1 MQVSALYNQGR
12 LEFPA
17 PLHLKQQRFTVR
29 VEIPD
34 HMIAA
39 PHATGLPE
47 YDLAAFPPEI
57 RERVARMTA
66 TAVAARHQPLPASPL
81 EETADEHQRWD
92 AVHFRAAVRGEAGRQ
107 P

>member
-17 PLHLKQQRFTVR
+17 PLHLKQQRFPVR

-34 HMIAA
+34 HMMAA
-39 PHATGLPE
+39 PQTTGLPE

-66 TAVAARHQPLPASPL
+66 TAAAARHQPLPAAPAA
-81 EETADEHQRWD
+81 ETADEHQRWD
-92 AVHFRAAVRGEAGRQ
+92 AVHFRAAVRAEAGRQ